1 MIAIAT
7 LLVVVTMTLIVN
19 RVGAIALTATGVSTE
34 VAHFQARS
42 ALTGVGFTTSE
53 SEHIINHPVRRRI
66 VLSLMLVGNA
76 GLVTII
82 ATMVVGFAGEG
93 DTSGVLARVGTL
105 VGGLALILLAARSRM
120 IDRLLSRLIT
130 AALRRF
136 TRLELRDYVQL
147 LDLAANHAVAELG
160 VEADSWL
167 AEHRLAD
174 LHLPDEGVL
183 VLGIRRA
190 DGTFLGAPRGHTA
203 VHEHDTLVMYGF
215 ADVLE
220 DLGTRRVG
228 MEGDRAHM
236 KLMSEIA
243 ARLAE
248 ENAIDPEP

>member
-7 LLVVVTMTLIVN
+7 LLIVVTMTLIVN
-19 RVGAIALTATGVSTE
+19 RVGAIALIATGVSTE

-76 GLVTII
+76 GMVTII

-93 DTSGVLARVGTL
+93 DTGGVLARVGTL
-105 VGGLALILLAARSRM
+105 VSGLALILLAARSRM

-167 AEHRLAD
+167 AEHRLSD

-190 DGTFLGAPRGHTA
+190 DGTFFGAPRGHTA
-203 VHEHDTLVMYGF
+203 VHEHDTLVVYGY

-220 DLGTRRVG
+220 DLGTRKVG
-228 MEGDRAHM
+228 MEGDQAHM

-243 ARLAE
+243 ARQAE
-248 ENAIDPEP
+248 EATIDPEP

>member
-7 LLVVVTMTLIVN
+7 LLVVATMTLIVN

-53 SEHIINHPVRRRI
+53 SEHIISHPVRRRI

-105 VGGLALILLAARSRM
+105 VGGLVVILLAARSRT
-120 IDRLLSRLIT
+120 IDKLLSRLII

-136 TRLELRDYVQL
+136 TRLELRD
-147 LDLAANHAVAELG
+147 
-160 VEADSWL
+160 
-167 AEHRLAD
+167 
-174 LHLPDEGVL
+174 
-183 VLGIRRA
+183 
-190 DGTFLGAPRGHTA
+190 
-203 VHEHDTLVMYGF
+203 
-215 ADVLE
+215 
-220 DLGTRRVG
+220 
-228 MEGDRAHM
+228 
-236 KLMSEIA
+236 
-243 ARLAE
+243 
-248 ENAIDPEP
+248 

>member
-53 SEHIINHPVRRRI
+53 SEHIISHPVRRRI
-66 VLSLMLVGNA
+66 VLSLMVVGNA

-93 DTSGVLARVGTL
+93 DTGGVLARVGTL

-120 IDRLLSRLIT
+120 VDRLLSRLIT
-130 AALRRF
+130 SALRRF

-190 DGTFLGAPRGHTA
+190 DGPFLGAPRGHTA
-203 VHEHDTLVMYGF
+203 VHEHDTLVVYGY

-243 ARLAE
+243 ARQAE
-248 ENAIDPEP
+248 EAAIDPEP

>member
-7 LLVVVTMTLIVN
+7 LLLVVTMTLIVN
-19 RVGAIALTATGVSTE
+19 RVGAIALIATGVSTE

-53 SEHIINHPVRRRI
+53 SEHIVNHPVRRRI

-93 DTSGVLARVGTL
+93 ETGGVLARVGML
-105 VGGLALILLAARSRM
+105 VGGLALILLAARSQM
-120 IDRLLSRLIT
+120 IDRMLSRLIS

-160 VEADSWL
+160 LEADSWL

-183 VLGIRRA
+183 VLGIRQA

-203 VHEHDTLVMYGF
+203 VHEHDTLVVYGF

-228 MEGDRAHM
+228 MEGDRAHV
-236 KLMSEIA
+236 KLMAEIA

-248 ENAIDPEP
+248 EDAIDLEP

>member
-19 RVGAIALTATGVSTE
+19 RVGAIALIATGVSTE
-34 VAHFQARS
+34 VATFQARS

-93 DTSGVLARVGTL
+93 DTGGVLARVGTL

-120 IDRLLSRLIT
+120 VDRLLSRLIT
-130 AALRRF
+130 SALRRF

-203 VHEHDTLVMYGF
+203 VHEHDTLVVYGY

-243 ARLAE
+243 ARQAE
-248 ENAIDPEP
+248 EAAIDPEP

>member
-1 MIAIAT
+1 
-7 LLVVVTMTLIVN
+7 
-19 RVGAIALTATGVSTE
+19 
-34 VAHFQARS
+34 
-42 ALTGVGFTTSE
+42 
-53 SEHIINHPVRRRI
+53 
-66 VLSLMLVGNA
+66 
-76 GLVTII
+76 
-82 ATMVVGFAGEG
+82 MV
-93 DTSGVLARVGTL
+93 D
-105 VGGLALILLAARSRM
+105 RM
-120 IDRLLSRLIT
+120 LSRLIT

-160 VEADSWL
+160 LEADSWL

-190 DGTFLGAPRGHTA
+190 DGTFLGAPRGRTA
-203 VHEHDTLVMYGF
+203 VHEHDTLVVYGY

-228 MEGDRAHM
+228 MEGDQAHV

-243 ARLAE
+243 ARQAE
-248 ENAIDPEP
+248 EAAIDPEP